1 MSDFKVAHKTCI
13 VCLRGSLLIFS
24 TTPSLKDSYRA
35 AMYFLSQ
42 NYPSSHHRIHFYNM
56 LHNYMVFSGLL
67 LGDNVN
73 LSS

>member
-1 MSDFKVAHKTCI
+1 
-13 VCLRGSLLIFS
+13 
-24 TTPSLKDSYRA
+24 
-35 AMYFLSQ
+35 MYFLSQ
-42 NYPSSHHRIHFYNM
+42 NYPSSHRRIHFYNM